1 MRKFLSAL
9 ADLSAGLLFVLVAL
23 LDARVLLQSPHLVYL
38 CFPLLVTVALAVGY
52 WRGLRNVLPSWL
64 TAVLTNIPL
73 LVLALQFFSGRN
85 KPFILFPALTFVFV
99 SAGIAMTRLRARA
112 WALTAVIVIA
122 GIAGALAGPRFVPLV
137 VPSKNV
143 KEKPF
148 PFTINL
154 ADGTTISSRDLGG
167 KIVILD
173 FWATWCIP
181 CQHELPALQR
191 IYEKTKG
198 QRDVVF
204 VAVDGVITDAPGDS
218 GDSLERATA
227 YFRRF
232 GYSIPL
238 AWDGGAVLERS
249 FGLAGFPT
257 LVVVDGYGQ
266 VRMRRVGYV
275 GSEDLEAI
283 LLGKIEE
290 LRAEDGGVR
299 K

>member
-1 MRKFLSAL
+1 MRKVLSVL
-9 ADLSAGLLFVLVAL
+9 VDLSAGLLFVLVAL
-23 LDARVLLQSPHLVYL
+23 FDARVLLQSPHLVYL

-52 WRGLRNVLPSWL
+52 WRGSRNVLPSWV

-73 LVLALQFFSGRN
+73 LAFAIYFFSGRN
-85 KPFILFPALTFVFV
+85 KPFILFPALTFVVV
-99 SAGIAMTRLRARA
+99 SAGIAMARLRAKPWA
-112 WALTAVIVIA
+112 WATVILIA
-122 GIAGALAGPRFVPLV
+122 SVAGALAGPRFVSLV
-137 VPSKNV
+137 VPSKEV
-143 KEKPF
+143 KEKAF
-148 PFTINL
+148 PFTIHL
-154 ADGTTISSRDLGG
+154 ADGTTISSRDLAG
-167 KIVILD
+167 KIVVLD

-181 CQHELPALQR
+181 CQHELPVLQR

-198 QRDVVF
+198 QKDIVF
-204 VAVDGVITDAPGDS
+204 VAVDGVITDSPGDS

-238 AWDGGAVLERS
+238 AWDGGAVLEKS

-257 LVVVDGYGQ
+257 LVVVDGSGR

-275 GSEDLEAI
+275 GAEDLEAI
-283 LLGKIEE
+283 LMGKIEE
-290 LRAEDGGVR
+290 LRAEGTGD

>member
-1 MRKFLSAL
+1 MRKVLSAL
-9 ADLSAGLLFVLVAL
+9 VDVSAGLLFVLVAL
-23 LDARVLLQSPHLVYL
+23 LDARVLLQSPRLVLL
-38 CFPLLVTVALAVGY
+38 CFPVLITVAVATGY
-52 WRGLRNVLPSWL
+52 WRGSRNALPPWA

-73 LVLALQFFSGRN
+73 LLFALAFFSGRN
-85 KPFILFPALTFVFV
+85 KPFILFPVVTLVSV
-99 SAGIAMTRLRARA
+99 SAGIAMARLRAKP

-122 GIAGALAGPRFVPLV
+122 GITGAFAGPGFVPLI

-143 KEKPF
+143 KERPF
-148 PFTINL
+148 PFTIKL

-167 KIVILD
+167 KIVVLD

-191 IYEKTKG
+191 IYEKTKS
-198 QRDVVF
+198 QKDVVF
-204 VAVDGVITDAPGDS
+204 VAVDGVITDSPGDS

-227 YFRRF
+227 FIRRG

-238 AWDGGAVLERS
+238 AWDGGAVLEKS

-257 LVVVDGYGQ
+257 LVVVDGNGQ

-275 GSEDLEAI
+275 GAEDLEAI
-283 LLGKIEE
+283 LRGEIEE
-290 LRAEDGGVR
+290 LRKEGSR
-299 K
+299 

>member
-1 MRKFLSAL
+1 MRKVLSAL
-9 ADLSAGLLFVLVAL
+9 ADLSAGLLFVLIAL

-38 CFPLLVTVALAVGY
+38 CFPSLVTVALAVGF
-52 WRGLRNVLPSWL
+52 WRGSRNVLPPWV

-73 LVLALQFFSGRN
+73 LVVALQFFSGRN

-99 SAGIAMTRLRARA
+99 AAGIAVARLRARP
-112 WALTAVIVIA
+112 WAMTAVIVIA
-122 GIAGALAGPRFVPLV
+122 GIVGALAGPRFVTLV

-143 KEKPF
+143 KERPF

-167 KIVILD
+167 KIVVLD

-181 CQHELPALQR
+181 CQHELPAVQR
-191 IYEKTKG
+191 IYEKAKG
-198 QRDVVF
+198 QKDVVF

-218 GDSLERATA
+218 GDSLERAMA
-227 YFRRF
+227 YFRRG

-238 AWDGGAVLERS
+238 AWNGGAVLEKS

-257 LVVVDGYGQ
+257 LVVVDGQGR

-275 GSEDLEAI
+275 GAEDLEAI

-290 LRAEDGGVR
+290 LRTEGGR
-299 K
+299 